1 MARFEHLMDR
11 RPLLLSRYVIKVTL
25 SVHKHAFL
33 REKVSFVWKFSPPW
47 LNSIFLMDIFY
58 SFSVIII
65 HNSLVFLF
73 FEHHVHFFSH
83 SLAFSVLLLG
93 KIN

>member
-33 REKVSFVWKFSPPW
+33 REKVSFVWKFSPRW

-73 FEHHVHFFSH
+73 FEHHVHFFLSQ
-83 SLAFSVLLLG
+83 FSFQCVTLG
-93 KIN
+93 QD